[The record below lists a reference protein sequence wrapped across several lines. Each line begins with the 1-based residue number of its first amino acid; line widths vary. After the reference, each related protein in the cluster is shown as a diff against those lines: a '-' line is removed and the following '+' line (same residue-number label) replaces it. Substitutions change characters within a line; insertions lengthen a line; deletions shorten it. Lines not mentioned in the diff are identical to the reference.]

1 MWKNTAYGNLANV
14 NKHTNLA
21 ILITETLN
29 IVKIS

>member
-14 NKHTNLA
+14 KHANLA